1 MKSVTL
7 FLGIMLMFL
16 SGTFAQTNTGET
28 IKRLSKEKW
37 QWMSNKDV
45 DKLSRL
51 FDAKCDFVHKG
62 GTWGTPRELE
72 IIKSGFIWYKQ
83 AEVYSTSVKMF
94 GNTAIVLNDIDLVAQ
109 VGANVVTN
117 PFMVTEVYVFENNE
131 WKMIQLTF
139 SQLMREVKLKP

>member
-1 MKSVTL
+1 
-7 FLGIMLMFL
+7 
-16 SGTFAQTNTGET
+16 
-28 IKRLSKEKW
+28 
-37 QWMSNKDV
+37 
-45 DKLSRL
+45 
-51 FDAKCDFVHKG
+51 
-62 GTWGTPRELE
+62 
-72 IIKSGFIWYKQ
+72 
-83 AEVYSTSVKMF
+83 MF